1 MQAVEWL
8 QVRGPDC
15 PNRGDLDHVSGKMKE
30 TAEAYVGEKANDV
43 VVTVVA
49 RTLTTA
55 LWTSATGL
63 EAQES

>member
-1 MQAVEWL
+1 M
-8 QVRGPDC
+8 
-15 PNRGDLDHVSGKMKE
+15 SGCKFADPIVQTEVTSIMFLVKMKE

-63 EAQES
+63 QAQES